1 MNPYQIIER
10 YYQPG
15 SELYGIFVSHAESV
29 QKKAIALA
37 QNNPSLN
44 LDMEFLSEAS
54 LLHDLGIYLTY
65 APEIYC
71 LGSRKYIEHGYLGAD
86 ILRQL
91 GYEKHALVCERHT
104 GTGLSLEYI
113 INRDLPLPHRDLTP
127 QSLEEQLICY
137 ADKFYSK
144 TNLEC
149 EKSIEYIRAKLQK
162 RGDDSLATF
171 DRWVELFG
179 V

>member
-1 MNPYQIIER
+1 MNAYEIIEM

-15 SELYGIFVSHAESV
+15 SELYRVFVSHVESV
-29 QKKAIALA
+29 QKKVLALA
-37 QNNPSLN
+37 KNRPALN
-44 LDMEFLSEAS
+44 IDLDFVAEAA
-54 LLHDLGIYLTY
+54 LLHDLGIFLTH

-71 LGSRKYIEHGYLGAD
+71 VGERKYIEHGYLGAD

-113 INRDLPLPHRDLTP
+113 ISRELPLPHRDLTP

-144 TNLEC
+144 TKLDC
-149 EKSIEYIRAKLQK
+149 EKSIEHIRAKLQK

-171 DRWVELFG
+171 DKWSELFG